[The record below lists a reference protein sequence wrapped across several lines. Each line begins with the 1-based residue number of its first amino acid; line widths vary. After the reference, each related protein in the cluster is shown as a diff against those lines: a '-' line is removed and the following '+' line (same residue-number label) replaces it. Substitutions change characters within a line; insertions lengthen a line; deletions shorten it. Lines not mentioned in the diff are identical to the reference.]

1 MRNYKQTDTE
11 EETEEKIRK
20 RDIFAVVVA
29 LAGAFIFIVGVI

>member
-11 EETEEKIRK
+11 EAAEEKIRK
-20 RDIFAVVVA
+20 RDIFAVAVA